1 MRLRLLAF
9 LLLLAS
15 PATATDY
22 AALNAAAVERHVL
35 PGYAALAAATARL
48 DAAARAS
55 CADAPALQA
64 AWRGAMRAWQG
75 VQHLRFGPVELFQ
88 RHPRFEFWPDPR
100 NVAGRQLAEL
110 FARRVPEAIAP
121 HSFAVGS
128 VAVQGLGA
136 MERALF
142 EPAQAKA
149 LAEDAYR
156 CAWLRA
162 AAANVAAMAREVEAE
177 WRGPPRDFARTFS
190 SAAPGGAY
198 ADARE
203 ATLDLFK
210 SLHAAVELV
219 ADHKLARPLGDKPEA
234 PRPRLAESWR
244 SGASLDNAAANLEAA
259 RGLYDAL
266 AAGVSDKALDA
277 ELRLSFAEAIAAA
290 AAIGRPL
297 EEAVV
302 ERRDRANVV
311 RLQRA
316 TAQLKDLLADR
327 LGKALDL
334 PLGFNALDGD

>member
-1 MRLRLLAF
+1 MLLRLLVL

-15 PATATDY
+15 PAAAADY

-48 DAAARAS
+48 DAEARAS
-55 CADAPALQA
+55 CVDVPALQA

-75 VQHLRFGPVELFQ
+75 VQHIRFGPVELFQ
-88 RHPRFEFWPDPR
+88 RHARFAFWPDPR

-110 FARRVPEAIAP
+110 FAQRVPEAIAP

-142 EPAQAKA
+142 EPEQAKA
-149 LAEDAYR
+149 LAGDAYR
-156 CAWLRA
+156 CDWLRA
-162 AAANVAAMAREVEAE
+162 SAANVATMAREVEAE
-177 WRGPPRDFARTFS
+177 WRGPPRDFARRFS
-190 SAAPGGAY
+190 SATPGGTY

-210 SLHAAVELV
+210 SLHSAVELV

-234 PRPRLAESWR
+234 ARPRLAESWR
-244 SGASLDNAAANLEAA
+244 STASLDNAVANLEAA

-266 AAGVSDKALDA
+266 AAGVADKALDA
-277 ELRLSFAEAIAAA
+277 ELRKSFADALAAA

-302 ERRDRANVV
+302 ERRDRVKV
-311 RLQRA
+311 ERLQRA
-316 TAQLKDLLADR
+316 ATQLKGLLADR
-327 LGKALDL
+327 LSKALDL